1 MVYDHDGNILVQDRK
16 NKNWPGIN
24 FPGGHVEPDES
35 FVSAAIR
42 EVKEETGLLIE
53 NPKLCG
59 AKQFKIS
66 KTGERFICLFFK
78 TDKFSGELSSSDEG
92 EVFWIKRADLENYIK
107 TNIPFQTHYIAMLN
121 KFISANDETY
131 GNILDAREQAE
142 IKYMEESVEASQ
154 QKAIVVEDKQ

>member
-1 MVYDHDGNILVQDRK
+1 MERTENVELTVMCMVYDGGGNILVQDRK

-59 AKQFKIS
+59 AKQFKIR

-78 TDKFSGELSSSDEG
+78 TDKFSGELSSSEEG
-92 EVFWIKRADLENYIK
+92 EVFWIKRKDLENYVLADGFGDMVKVFENEELSEI
-107 TNIPFQTHYIAMLN
+107 Y
-121 KFISANDETY
+121 Y
-131 GNILDAREQAE
+131 GRKDGKLFCE
-142 IKYMEESVEASQ
+142 IK
-154 QKAIVVEDKQ
+154 

>member
-1 MVYDHDGNILVQDRK
+1 MERTENVELTVMCMVYDGGGNILVQDRK

-59 AKQFKIS
+59 AKQFKIR

-78 TDKFSGELSSSDEG
+78 TDKFSGELYSSEEG
-92 EVFWIKRADLENYIK
+92 EVFWIKRKDLENYVLADGFGDMVKVFENEELSEIYYGRK
-107 TNIPFQTHYIAMLN
+107 DG
-121 KFISANDETY
+121 KFFY
-131 GNILDAREQAE
+131 E
-142 IKYMEESVEASQ
+142 IK
-154 QKAIVVEDKQ
+154 

>member
-42 EVKEETGLLIE
+42 EVREETGLLIE

-59 AKQFKIS
+59 VKQFKIS

-78 TDKFSGELSSSDEG
+78 TDKFSGTLSSSDEG
-92 EVFWIKRADLENYIK
+92 EVFWIKRADLENYVLADGFGDMVKFLK
-107 TNIPFQTHYIAMLN
+107 TTNFP
-121 KFISANDETY
+121 KFIT
-131 GNILDAREQAE
+131 
-142 IKYMEESVEASQ
+142 EEKTENFFAKSN
-154 QKAIVVEDKQ
+154 KRL

>member
-78 TDKFSGELSSSDEG
+78 TDKFSGEFLLPM
-92 EVFWIKRADLENYIK
+92 K
-107 TNIPFQTHYIAMLN
+107 AMFFGLN
-121 KFISANDETY
+121 EPTLKIMFLRTVS
-131 GNILDAREQAE
+131 E
-142 IKYMEESVEASQ
+142 IW
-154 QKAIVVEDKQ
+154 

>member
-1 MVYDHDGNILVQDRK
+1 MERTENVELTVMCMVYDGGGNILVQDRK

-59 AKQFKIS
+59 AKQFKIR

-78 TDKFSGELSSSDEG
+78 TDKFSGELSSSEEG
-92 EVFWIKRADLENYIK
+92 EVFWIKRKDLENYVLADSFGDMVKVFENEELSEIYYGRK
-107 TNIPFQTHYIAMLN
+107 DG
-121 KFISANDETY
+121 KFFY
-131 GNILDAREQAE
+131 E
-142 IKYMEESVEASQ
+142 IK
-154 QKAIVVEDKQ
+154 